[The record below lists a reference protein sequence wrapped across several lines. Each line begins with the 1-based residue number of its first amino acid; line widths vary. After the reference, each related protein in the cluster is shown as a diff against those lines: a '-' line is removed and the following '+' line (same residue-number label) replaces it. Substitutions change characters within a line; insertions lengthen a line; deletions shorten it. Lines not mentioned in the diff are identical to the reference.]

1 MPTAEDLCFGEPSWM
16 TEACE
21 DHSGLKMRQKGIF
34 WTNSRTLTPNIN
46 WFKEIW
52 SHLKRLKA

>member
-1 MPTAEDLCFGEPSWM
+1 MPTAEDLSFRKLPWM
-16 TEACE
+16 TEAWE
-21 DHSGLKMRQKGIF
+21 DCSGLKVRQSGIF
-34 WTNSRTLTPNIN
+34 WTNSHTLTPNIN